1 MIHIGRLLVL
11 LVLAALPAGAVETK
25 GPFTC
30 EMGREYFLQFPDSFD
45 PARTYW
51 LVAVAHGFG
60 GNGKAGLSNAAPL
73 FKAGLDDFIVV
84 SPSYPPRS
92 DYILLGSGA
101 KQQLLGLIQKLSGE
115 YKLHP
120 RIFLAGFSGGSQFS
134 HRFAMAE
141 PQLVVG
147 CAAHSGGSWGPG
159 VNKRALHIPFAVSC
173 GLDDIGGDMGS
184 RIENARIYFEKLVQD
199 GYHVQHRFWPG
210 VGHTLCDGARK
221 MTVDC
226 YLLATRGLF
235 AGDREALDAE
245 VERIRGLAGADA
257 AAAAGKV
264 TDFKPERPAP
274 KALRVAAL
282 KEAERDARRE
292 ELGRLGLGGRSKNGK
307 DYWVDDAN
315 ENQHGWI
322 DTRVAAPDRTARL
335 RAYLSGLSKALAGE
349 SRVSKP

>member
-1 MIHIGRLLVL
+1 
-11 LVLAALPAGAVETK
+11 
-25 GPFTC
+25 
-30 EMGREYFLQFPDSFD
+30 MGREYFLQLPDSFD

-60 GNGKAGLSNAAPL
+60 GDGKAGLSNAAPL

-101 KQQLLGLIQKLSGE
+101 KQQLLGLVQKLSGE

-120 RIFLAGFSGGSQFS
+120 KIFLAGFSGGSQFS

-141 PQLVVG
+141 PQLVIG

-159 VNKRALHIPFAVSC
+159 VNKQALHIPFAVSC

-199 GYHVQHRFWPG
+199 GYHVQHRYWPG
-210 VGHTLCDGARK
+210 VGHSLCDGARK

-226 YLLATRGLF
+226 YLLATRCLF
-235 AGDREALDAE
+235 SGDREALDAK
-245 VERIRGLAGADA
+245 VEPIRGLAGTEA
-257 AAAAGKV
+257 AAAARLLK
-264 TDFKPERPAP
+264 DFLPERPSP
-274 KALRVAAL
+274 KALRVALL
-282 KEAERDARRE
+282 KEVERETRRE
-292 ELGRLGLGGRSKNGK
+292 ELGRAGLGGRSKNGK
-307 DYWVDDAN
+307 DYWVNDAG
-315 ENQHGWI
+315 ENRHGWI
-322 DTRVAAPDRTARL
+322 DTRFAMPDRTARL
-335 RAYLSGLSKALAGE
+335 KAYLSALAAGNGGA
-349 SRVSKP
+349 KP